1 MTGSTLRE
9 LWGPVG
15 QIGYMVHDLAAAAQK
30 WTDTVGIGPWRLV
43 EHAPFD
49 NFSYNGAPSDV
60 DAGIALA
67 FSGSVQI
74 ELIEQHND
82 APSLYR
88 ELLDTYGEGA
98 QHVCFYPENY
108 DAAVAAAVD
117 AGMTIGQE
125 GDIWGVH
132 FAYLRGDAG
141 RIIELAQLPDA
152 MKAGRQRGVDEAA
165 MWDGN
170 DPIRS
175 FGR

>member
-1 MTGSTLRE
+1 MSSLRD

-15 QIGYMVHDLAAAAQK
+15 QIGYIVNDLPQAAQK
-30 WTDTVGIGPWRLV
+30 WTDTIGIGPWNIF

-49 NFSYNGAPSDV
+49 RFVYNGEASDV

-67 FSGSVQI
+67 FMGDVQI
-74 ELIEQHND
+74 ELIQQHNK
-82 APSLYR
+82 APSMYR

-98 QHVCFYPENY
+98 QHVCFYPLDY
-108 DAAVAAAVD
+108 GAAIDAAVA

-141 RIIELAQLPDA
+141 RVIELAQLPEP
-152 MKAGRQRGVDEAA
+152 MRQGRARGIAQAA
-165 MWDGN
+165 DWDGI
-170 DPIRS
+170 DPLRM
-175 FGR
+175 R